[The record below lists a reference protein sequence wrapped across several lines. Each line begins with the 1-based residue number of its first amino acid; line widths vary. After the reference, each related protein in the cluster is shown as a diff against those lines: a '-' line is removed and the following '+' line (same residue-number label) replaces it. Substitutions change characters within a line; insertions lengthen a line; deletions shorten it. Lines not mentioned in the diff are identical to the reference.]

1 MESKSWESLSK
12 ASHASSGQTL
22 LADDPKAE
30 TWVEPTGVE
39 HSDLR
44 LVSDDISLDIFL
56 VAVAELAERFTYRS
70 ITAPIQNYIQN
81 ARDDPL
87 HPGALGMGQTLAT
100 SINYIFIAW
109 CYLSPVLMAIIADS
123 LLGRFKTIVLGTGL
137 SACGVLILFVTSLP
151 VSLEHGAG
159 LPGLM
164 AALTLVGLGTGAIK
178 SNVAPLIAEQYQYI
192 EARVKTLPDGEQVL
206 VDPNVTIQA
215 VYARYY
221 WVINLGALSVV
232 PVSWLELK
240 VDFWAAFMLPLCFWT
255 LAIVALLVGR
265 ARYIVRPPNGSIVIK
280 AMRVLWIGMKS
291 GGNLEAARPAFMEE
305 RGVPVPWDNVFVDEL
320 KRALVAC
327 RVFLIFPL
335 YWICNGQASSN
346 LVSQGASMNTHGI
359 PNDMMG
365 CLNPITILIAVPL
378 LERFIYP
385 MLHRFHIKF
394 KPISRITAGFLL
406 ASCAM
411 ALAAGLQELIYE
423 TSPCQRNPTAD
434 SCKGVPPARKIS
446 LLLQIPV
453 YCLMGISEL
462 FAMLSGMEYAYT
474 KAPKSM
480 RSIIMSLFLLAGAF
494 GSSIGISLSPT
505 SVDPKVL
512 IEYISLS
519 ATMLV
524 AALVFF
530 SCFQKYNSMEESMN
544 KLVDADC
551 PRRVSWDTDDPVGL
565 ERQ

>member
-12 ASHASSGQTL
+12 ASHASSGQML
-22 LADDPKAE
+22 LADNSKAE
-30 TWVEPTGVE
+30 TWVEPTRAE

-44 LVSDDISLDIFL
+44 LVPDDISLDIFL

-81 ARDDPL
+81 GRDDPL
-87 HPGALGMGQTLAT
+87 HPGALGMGQTIAT
-100 SINYIFIAW
+100 SINYIFVAW
-109 CYLSPVLMAIIADS
+109 CYLSPVFMAVIADS
-123 LLGRFKTIVLGTGL
+123 FLGRFKTIVLGTGL

-159 LPGLM
+159 LPGLI
-164 AALTLVGLGTGAIK
+164 AALILIGLGTGAIK
-178 SNVAPLIAEQYQYI
+178 SNVAPLIAEQYQSI

-215 VYARYY
+215 IYAR
-221 WVINLGALSVV
+221 VINLGALSVI

-255 LAIVALLVGR
+255 LAMAALLAGR
-265 ARYIVRPPNGSIVIK
+265 TRYIVRPPNGSIVLK

-291 GGNLEAARPAFMEE
+291 GGNLEAARPAFLQK
-305 RGVPVPWDNVFVDEL
+305 RGVPVPWDDMFVDEL

-327 RVFLIFPL
+327 RVFPL

-378 LERFIYP
+378 FERFIYP
-385 MLHRFHIKF
+385 TLHRFHIKF
-394 KPISRITAGFLL
+394 RPISRITTGFLL

-453 YCLMGISEL
+453 YCLMGLAEL
-462 FAMLSGMEYAYT
+462 LAMLSGMEYAYT

-530 SCFQKYNSMEESMN
+530 LCFQKYNRMEESMN
-544 KLVDADC
+544 KLVDTDC
-551 PRRVSWDTDDPVGL
+551 PRRVSWGTGDPVRL

>member
-1 MESKSWESLSK
+1 MESRSWESLSNE
-12 ASHASSGQTL
+12 SQASSGQTL
-22 LADDPKAE
+22 LSDDPKPGTWAE
-30 TWVEPTGVE
+30 PKEVER
-39 HSDLR
+39 SDLR
-44 LVSDDISLDIFL
+44 LVRDDISLDIFL
-56 VAVAELAERFTYRS
+56 VAVAELSERFTYRAV
-70 ITAPIQNYIQN
+70 TAPIQNYIQN
-81 ARDDPL
+81 TRDDPL
-87 HPGALGMGQTLAT
+87 HPGALGMGQTVAT
-100 SINYIFIAW
+100 SINYVFVGW
-109 CYLSPVLMAIIADS
+109 CYLSPVLMGIIADS
-123 LLGRFKTIVLGTGL
+123 LLGRYKTIVMGTGL
-137 SACGVLILFVTSLP
+137 SACGVLILFSTSLP

-164 AALTLVGLGTGAIK
+164 AALVLLGLGTGAIK
-178 SNVAPLIAEQYQYI
+178 SNVAPLIAEQYHSI
-192 EARVKTLPDGEQVL
+192 GARVKSLPDGEQVL

-215 VYARYY
+215 IYARYY
-221 WVINLGALSVV
+221 WVINLGALSVI

-240 VDFWAAFMLPLCFWT
+240 VDFWAAFMLPLCFWA
-255 LAIVALLVGR
+255 LAIVALLAGR
-265 ARYIVRPPNGSIVIK
+265 TRYIVQPPNGSAITK
-280 AMRVLWIGMKS
+280 AMRVLWIGIKS
-291 GGNLEAARPAFMEE
+291 GGSLEAARPSSLEKT
-305 RGVPVPWDNVFVDEL
+305 GVSVQWDDVFVDEL

-346 LVSQGASMNTHGI
+346 LVSQGASMDTHGI

-378 LERFIYP
+378 FERFVYP
-385 MLHRFHIKF
+385 TLHRFHIKF
-394 KPISRITAGFLL
+394 KPISRITTGFLL

-423 TSPCQRNPTAD
+423 TSPCQRNPTTD

-453 YCLMGISEL
+453 YCLMGLSEL
-462 FAMLSGMEYAYT
+462 LAMLSGMEYAYT

-494 GSSIGISLSPT
+494 GSSIGVSLSPT

-512 IEYISLS
+512 IEYVSLS

-524 AALVFF
+524 AAIIFF
-530 SCFQKYNSMEESMN
+530 LCFRKYNRMEESMN
-544 KLVDADC
+544 KLLDADC
-551 PRRVSWDTDDPVGL
+551 PRRRSWDTDDTPRL